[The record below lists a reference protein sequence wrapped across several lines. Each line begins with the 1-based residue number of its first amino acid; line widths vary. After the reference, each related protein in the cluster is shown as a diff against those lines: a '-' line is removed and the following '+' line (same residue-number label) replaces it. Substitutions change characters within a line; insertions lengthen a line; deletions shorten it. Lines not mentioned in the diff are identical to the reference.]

1 MYSTYCMHTTQNLQ
15 RPSEMFLGCL
25 VAITYCNLQA
35 LIPWGGLNAPAND
48 ELQTDANSIIDNSSQ
63 SQRSASSRRQV
74 GATSLG
80 LLKLGD
86 LDDLG
91 YPYQHTPF
99 RGYIGINIRGPS
111 DTTHEKKTPAVWT
124 GSIIGSAFK
133 PSQIS

>member
-1 MYSTYCMHTTQNLQ
+1 M
-15 RPSEMFLGCL
+15 G
-25 VAITYCNLQA
+25 
-35 LIPWGGLNAPAND
+35 GGLNAPAND
-48 ELQTDANSIIDNSSQ
+48 EPQTDANSIIDNSSQ

-111 DTTHEKKTPAVWT
+111 DTTHEKRLQLFGLVLSLAPLSSHLRFLEFHLRMA
-124 GSIIGSAFK
+124 GFNIEICR
-133 PSQIS
+133 